1 MSGEPE
7 HERPARL
14 IWLYLLRAGE
24 FQYRAQIREG
34 LRDHYFA
41 RFDATLRGMRE
52 VGSVSVRETGGR
64 SLRYGVTPTC
74 QVPQGISVA
83 EVMEAAAAGQG

>member
-1 MSGEPE
+1 MNDDAE

-24 FQYRAQIREG
+24 FQYRAEIREG
-34 LRDHYFA
+34 LKDHYFA

-74 QVPQGISVA
+74 RVPRGISVS
-83 EVMEAAAAGQG
+83 EVMEAAAGQAE